1 LYRSIR
7 VAEMSNDELEMIRS
21 RKLLEMMKTAAKK
34 PAVKQRKSERDELK
48 GEKERL
54 FAAVLTADAKRY
66 LDKLRSGK
74 PTVAEKIENAIIYIF
89 ANRLMNR
96 KLTEI
101 DIMKMERKV
110 EGVEPKIMIKRR
122 GEDKSLDLAEAIK
135 KD

>member
-1 LYRSIR
+1 
-7 VAEMSNDELEMIRS
+7 MSDDELELIRS

-34 PAVKQRKSERDELK
+34 PAVEQRKSEKDKLE

-54 FAAVLTADAKRY
+54 FAVVLTAEAKRY
-66 LDKLRSGK
+66 LDKLRAGK
-74 PTVAEKIENAIIYIF
+74 PAVAEKIENAIVYIF
-89 ANRLMNR
+89 ANRLINR

-122 GEDKSLDLAEAIK
+122 GEDKSLDLAEALK